1 MNPTPDN
8 KGRTGALLRR
18 FIPYYRPY
26 LGILTLD
33 MVCALLTTVCALVFP
48 LIVRQITDLA
58 VSDASSITLEIVLK
72 LGALY
77 VGLLLLEAGSRYYM
91 QSQGHIMGAKIERDM
106 RSNLFAHLAQ
116 LSFSYYSDTKVG
128 QIMARITSDLFDVTE
143 FAHHCPE
150 EFLIGLVNLVVSFV
164 ILSQMNL
171 TLTIIIFLA
180 LPAMML
186 SIFLFNGRMR
196 DTFKAVRHQLGEIN
210 AQAEDSLLGMRVV
223 QSFANEDLESYKFE
237 EGNRTFLHLKKKQ
250 YRVMAGFHATTRLL
264 NGVMNL
270 LVIIAGAIFL
280 SRGELTPGEFASYLL
295 YINLLLN
302 TVTRLVNF
310 MEQYQRGLTGIERF
324 FEIMDAPLE
333 ITNLPGA
340 TDLKDIRGEITLD
353 QVTFRYTQDGPS
365 VLDKVDLFVPA
376 GQNVALVGPSGS
388 GKTTLCNL
396 IPRFYDVTEG
406 RVLIDGQDVR
416 ALTLKSLRG
425 AIGTVQQ
432 DVYLFSGTVFD
443 NIVYGRPGAT
453 MAEVEQAARRAGAH
467 QFIMDLP
474 QGYDTYVGERGVKLS
489 GGQKQRLSIARVFLK
504 DPPILLLDEATS
516 ALDNESE
523 MLVQQSLEE
532 LAQGR
537 TTLTIAHRLTTIR
550 NADVIWVLTDEGLM
564 ESGSHEELIR
574 QQGLYYHLYQLY
586 TEKEAREEEANKD
599 LDLEININ
607 P

>member
-532 LAQGR
+532 LAKGR

-564 ESGSHEELIR
+564 ESGSHEELLR
-574 QQGLYYHLYQLY
+574 QRGLYYHLYQLY
-586 TEKEAREEEANKD
+586 TEKEAREEEAKKD
-599 LDLEININ
+599 LSLEANIN